1 MSQQTQFLLMSLWEV
16 AAVIIDHTTIEAF
29 QSKYGIRDIESRYES
44 CYANSGESIDFGGEV
59 RMSLPRFG
67 FERLIRD
74 LFSPEKNV
82 IDTRDV
88 FSIAPMEI
96 KNDGKIV
103 YVAKYEM
110 DKYPLDVVADYAA
123 KLREVF
129 EAEGCQLILMPKI
142 MDVSILTVEQLTQM
156 RDSLTELIQNLSY
169 DNIIGF

>member
-156 RDSLTELIQNLSY
+156 RDNLTELIQNLSY

>member
-1 MSQQTQFLLMSLWEV
+1 
-16 AAVIIDHTTIEAF
+16 
-29 QSKYGIRDIESRYES
+29 
-44 CYANSGESIDFGGEV
+44 
-59 RMSLPRFG
+59 MSLPHLG

-88 FSIAPMEI
+88 FSIVPMEI
-96 KNDGKIV
+96 KNNGKIV

-110 DKYPLDVVADYAA
+110 DKYPLDVVADYGA

-156 RDSLTELIQNLSY
+156 RDNLTELIQNLSY

>member
-1 MSQQTQFLLMSLWEV
+1 M
-16 AAVIIDHTTIEAF
+16 IIDQTTIEVL

-44 CYANSGESIDFGGEV
+44 SYANSRESIGFGGEV
-59 RMSLPRFG
+59 RMSLPHSG

-88 FSIAPMEI
+88 FSIVPVEI

-110 DKYPLDVVADYAA
+110 DKYPLDVVADYGA

-156 RDSLTELIQNLSY
+156 RDNLTELIQNLSY

>member
-1 MSQQTQFLLMSLWEV
+1 
-16 AAVIIDHTTIEAF
+16 
-29 QSKYGIRDIESRYES
+29 
-44 CYANSGESIDFGGEV
+44 
-59 RMSLPRFG
+59 MSLPRFG

-88 FSIAPMEI
+88 FSIVPMEI
-96 KNDGKIV
+96 KSDGNIV
-103 YVAKYEM
+103 YVAKYEIN
-110 DKYPLDVVADYAA
+110 KYPLDIVADYGA

-156 RDSLTELIQNLSY
+156 RDNLTELIQNLSY

>member
-1 MSQQTQFLLMSLWEV
+1 M
-16 AAVIIDHTTIEAF
+16 IINQTTIEVL
-29 QSKYGIRDIESRYES
+29 QSKYGIRDIESRQNS
-44 CYANSGESIDFGGEV
+44 CYGNSIGSIDLVSEI
-59 RMSLPRFG
+59 RMSLPPSG

-88 FSIAPMEI
+88 FSIVPMEI

-110 DKYPLDVVADYAA
+110 DKYPLDVVADYGA

-129 EAEGCQLILMPKI
+129 EEKGCQLILMPKI
-142 MDVSILTVEQLTQM
+142 MDVSILTVEQLKQM
-156 RDSLTELIQNLSY
+156 RDELNELIDSLNY
-169 DNIIGF
+169 NNIIGF

>member
-1 MSQQTQFLLMSLWEV
+1 M
-16 AAVIIDHTTIEAF
+16 IIDQTTIEVL
-29 QSKYGIRDIESRYES
+29 QSKYGIRDVECGYV
-44 CYANSGESIDFGGEV
+44 NSSGIDFGGEV
-59 RMSLPRFG
+59 RMSLPYFG

-82 IDTRDV
+82 IDARDV
-88 FSIAPMEI
+88 FSIVPMEI

-110 DKYPLDVVADYAA
+110 DKYPLDVVADYGA

-156 RDSLTELIQNLSY
+156 RDNLTELIQNLSY

>member
-1 MSQQTQFLLMSLWEV
+1 
-16 AAVIIDHTTIEAF
+16 VILDQTTIEVL

-44 CYANSGESIDFGGEV
+44 CYANSRGESIGFGGEV
-59 RMSLPRFG
+59 RMSLPHLG

-74 LFSPEKNV
+74 LFSPEKNL

-96 KNDGKIV
+96 KNDGKLV
-103 YVAKYEM
+103 YVAKYEI
-110 DKYPLDVVADYAA
+110 DKYPLDVVADYGA

-156 RDSLTELIQNLSY
+156 RDALTKLIQDLSY

>member
-1 MSQQTQFLLMSLWEV
+1 M
-16 AAVIIDHTTIEAF
+16 IIDQTTIEVL

-44 CYANSGESIDFGGEV
+44 CYANSRESIDFGGEV
-59 RMSLPRFG
+59 RMSLPHFG

-74 LFSPEKNV
+74 LFSSEKNV

-88 FSIAPMEI
+88 FSIVPMEI

-110 DKYPLDVVADYAA
+110 DKYPLDVVADYGA

-156 RDSLTELIQNLSY
+156 RDNLTELIQNLSY